1 MVYCNFDG
9 AVESGM
15 TAATVKR
22 QYVQL
27 QSISIEHSQSLSM
40 IHLILIMAMQFTRRK
55 FGILYSSMVL
65 YENLLVKY

>member
-27 QSISIEHSQSLSM
+27 QSISIEHSQSLSI
-40 IHLILIMAMQFTRRK
+40 IHLILIMQFTRRK
-55 FGILYSSMVL
+55 FGILHSSMVL

>member
-15 TAATVKR
+15 TAATVER
-22 QYVQL
+22 QYEYVQL
-27 QSISIEHSQSLSM
+27 QSMSIEHSQSLSM
-40 IHLILIMAMQFTRRK
+40 IHLILIMQFTRRK
-55 FGILYSSMVL
+55 FGILHSSMVL

>member
-27 QSISIEHSQSLSM
+27 QSMSIEHSQSLSM
-40 IHLILIMAMQFTRRK
+40 IHLILIMQFTRRK
-55 FGILYSSMVL
+55 FGILHSSMVL
-65 YENLLVKY
+65 YENLLVVVKC

>member
-27 QSISIEHSQSLSM
+27 QSLSIEHSQSLSM
-40 IHLILIMAMQFTRRK
+40 IHLILIMQITRRK
-55 FGILYSSMVL
+55 FGILHSSMVL

>member
-27 QSISIEHSQSLSM
+27 QSMSIEHSQSLSM
-40 IHLILIMAMQFTRRK
+40 IHLISIMQFTGRK
-55 FGILYSSMVL
+55 FGILHSSMVL